1 MKYVCKT
8 SVVLCVLGLLI
19 ITIHFKY
26 NYIYDGRLGQSML
39 TQRSNIDNDNEV
51 RACRYVFLDLGSN
64 KGVQIRKL
72 FEPNLYPNAS
82 IIPVFDRVF
91 GNISERQRYACAFGF
106 EANPRHMKRLK
117 FIEESYKNKDFR
129 VDFYHLAVSDRDND
143 TVTIFSETN
152 FDLDWG
158 AGIIDQAINNKANMT
173 KYKVHT
179 VDIVRFIVEI
189 INPLKS
195 KAVFMKMDI
204 EGSEYLVLPHM
215 IKNNILCKDII
226 TSAGIELHE
235 WARKPLKT
243 SLDLSKFKQNL
254 KLQSCVPTSV
264 FPLDD
269 ESYNL
274 DVAINPDS

>member
-1 MKYVCKT
+1 MKSVGKT
-8 SVVLCVLGLLI
+8 IVVFCVLGFLI
-19 ITIHFKY
+19 ILIHFKY
-26 NYIYDGRLGQSML
+26 NYIYYGRLGKSML
-39 TQRSNIDNDNEV
+39 TQRSNRGNDNAV
-51 RACRYVFLDLGSN
+51 RQCRYVFLDLGSN
-64 KGVQIRKL
+64 KGVQVRKL

-91 GNISERQRYACAFGF
+91 GNISERQRYVCAFGF
-106 EANPRHMKRLK
+106 EANPRHMKRLI
-117 FIEESYKNKDFR
+117 FIEKSYKNKGFQ

-143 TVTIFSETN
+143 RVTIFSETN

-158 AGIIDQAINNKANMT
+158 AGILDQAINNKANMT

-204 EGSEYLVLPHM
+204 EGSEYLLLPHM
-215 IKNNILCKDII
+215 IKNKILCKDII
-226 TSAGIELHE
+226 TSAGIEFHE
-235 WARKPLKT
+235 WARIPLNT

-254 KLQSCVPTSV
+254 NLQSCVPTSV
-264 FPLDD
+264 IPLDD

-274 DVAINPDS
+274 DVVINSDS